1 MKFTYNL
8 TEQDILTHQLF
19 ILSQSKSFQKRR
31 AKGSMF
37 LLLLYMIT
45 GIFIWQ
51 RNGPVMAAAF
61 YVICLPLYFLYRKM
75 EARQYHKHIG
85 NYVREQYKD
94 AVKNDLIIE
103 TDNDHIT
110 SSGGDHHQS
119 MPWLELESITELEN
133 LYVLNFRN
141 SNAIIFPKKNLQEKD
156 AVHQLLV
163 EKANALGVPFD
174 VQVKWK
180 WK

>member
-1 MKFTYNL
+1 MKFTYHLN
-8 TEQDILTHQLF
+8 EQDILTHQLF

-51 RNGPVMAAAF
+51 RNGPVMAAIF
-61 YVICLPLYFLYRKM
+61 YVICAPLYFLYRKL
-75 EARQYHKHIG
+75 EVKQYAKHIG

-94 AVKNDLIIE
+94 AVKNDLVLEIDQE
-103 TDNDHIT
+103 HIT

-141 SNAIIFPKKNLQEKD
+141 SNAIIFPKNNLQDKE
-156 AVHQLLV
+156 AVHRLLV